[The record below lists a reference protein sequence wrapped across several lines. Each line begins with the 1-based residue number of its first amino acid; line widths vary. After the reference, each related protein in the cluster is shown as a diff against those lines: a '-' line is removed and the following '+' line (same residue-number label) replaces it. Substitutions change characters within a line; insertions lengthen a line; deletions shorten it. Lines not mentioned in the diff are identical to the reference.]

1 MSHGVYRSSCDGD
14 TEATTRQTVSS
25 RNTFLTLEKSLARHM
40 QSEGGEGATSFG
52 IRVADPWRTLAFES
66 RVPGSNG
73 RAYCGCRRVF
83 MVLGAL
89 FVRGGVRYRDV
100 ECIANI
106 GTHWRRLAEH
116 NWSVV

>member
-1 MSHGVYRSSCDGD
+1 
-14 TEATTRQTVSS
+14 
-25 RNTFLTLEKSLARHM
+25 
-40 QSEGGEGATSFG
+40 
-52 IRVADPWRTLAFES
+52 
-66 RVPGSNG
+66 
-73 RAYCGCRRVF
+73 

>member
-1 MSHGVYRSSCDGD
+1 
-14 TEATTRQTVSS
+14 
-25 RNTFLTLEKSLARHM
+25 M
-40 QSEGGEGATSFG
+40 QPEGRAATSFG
-52 IRVADPWRTLAFES
+52 IRVSDPWRTLGAFES
-66 RVPGSNG
+66 RVLGSDG

-106 GTHWRRLAEH
+106 GTHCRRLAEH